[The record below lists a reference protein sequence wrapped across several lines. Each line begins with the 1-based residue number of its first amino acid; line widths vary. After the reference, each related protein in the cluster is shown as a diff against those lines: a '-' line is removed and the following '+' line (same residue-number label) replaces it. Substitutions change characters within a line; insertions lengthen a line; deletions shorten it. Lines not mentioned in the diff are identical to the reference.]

1 MTHPVHI
8 LPLGILILISLVST
22 ISPEVLAAPTSV
34 VRLRRDL
41 GRDESIHPGEVSGV
55 LSHPVEARGGSAG
68 AGAGGSRSE
77 EVEVE
82 AAIDQQ
88 TQARRREVLFDSFL
102 VPRADE
108 PGNEHENHVPPQ
120 NAADVTLRDQF
131 DQLLGNLTEVEHRL
145 RGGDRLSVFEHEERM
160 LRYSDFCDHERAI
173 RSMYDQ
179 LSHIREEAIKAGDES
194 LEEDASLLMLQL
206 TGCLEAF
213 VETCARKRKK
223 EGRPT
228 GYRRLPSPTLRL

>member
-1 MTHPVHI
+1 MTRPVHI
-8 LPLGILILISLVST
+8 LPLGILLLISLVST

-41 GRDESIHPGEVSGV
+41 GRDESIHPEVSGV

-77 EVEVE
+77 EVVVE
-82 AAIDQQ
+82 AAIEQQ
-88 TQARRREVLFDSFL
+88 TQPRRREVLFDSFL

-108 PGNEHENHVPPQ
+108 LGNEHENHVPPQ
-120 NAADVTLRDQF
+120 DQF
-131 DQLLGNLTEVEHRL
+131 DQLLGNLTEVENRL

-179 LSHIREEAIKAGDES
+179 LSHIREEAIKAGDEL

-223 EGRPT
+223 EG
-228 GYRRLPSPTLRL
+228 GAKI

>member
-1 MTHPVHI
+1 MTRPGHI
-8 LPLGILILISLVST
+8 RVLPLGILLLSSLMST

-34 VRLRRDL
+34 VKLRRDL
-41 GRDESIHPGEVSGV
+41 GREDSKVRPEVSGV
-55 LSHPVEARGGSAG
+55 LPHPVEARGGSAG

-108 PGNEHENHVPPQ
+108 LGNEHENHVPPQ
-120 NAADVTLRDQF
+120 NVADVTLRDQF

-145 RGGDRLSVFEHEERM
+145 RAGDRLSVFEHEERM

-179 LSHIREEAIKAGDES
+179 LSDIREEAIKAGDES
-194 LEEDASLLMLQL
+194 LEEDASQLMLQL

-213 VETCARKRKK
+213 VETCPRKRKK
-223 EGRPT
+223 EG
-228 GYRRLPSPTLRL
+228 GAKN

>member
-1 MTHPVHI
+1 MTRPVHI
-8 LPLGILILISLVST
+8 LILLLISLVST
-22 ISPEVLAAPTSV
+22 ISLEVLAAPTSV
-34 VRLRRDL
+34 VRLRGDL
-41 GRDESIHPGEVSGV
+41 VGRDESIHPEVSGV
-55 LSHPVEARGGSAG
+55 LSHPVEARGGSTG

-82 AAIDQQ
+82 VAIDQQ

-120 NAADVTLRDQF
+120 VINAADVMLRDQF

-145 RGGDRLSVFEHEERM
+145 RAGDRLSVFEHEERM

-179 LSHIREEAIKAGDES
+179 LSHIREQAIKADDES

-223 EGRPT
+223 EG
-228 GYRRLPSPTLRL
+228 GAKI